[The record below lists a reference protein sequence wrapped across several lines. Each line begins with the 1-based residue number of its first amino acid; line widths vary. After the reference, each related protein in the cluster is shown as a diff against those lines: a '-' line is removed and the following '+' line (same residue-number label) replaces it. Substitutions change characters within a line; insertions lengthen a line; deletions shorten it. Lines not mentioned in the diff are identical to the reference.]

1 MSRFLLWN
9 FLLTRVNFIYSEKAT
24 KFCEIFTLLLTTLQ
38 SKVMNLINQF
48 WKSESWISWFFQPNQ
63 LFLVGK
69 NKVAKPKKSFKL
81 VSLIKKFVKN
91 QIRKIARNSVIHLS
105 QDHLILFRS
114 FRRSCVRRPDEIFP
128 QMVSTL
134 KERP

>member
-1 MSRFLLWN
+1 MKFLAHQSKFHIFWEGHKILWYLHLTFDYITIKSNEPYQPILKIWILN
-9 FLLTRVNFIYSEKAT
+9 FLIFST
-24 KFCEIFTLLLTTLQ
+24 KSIVFGWKKQ
-38 SKVMNLINQF
+38 SI
-48 WKSESWISWFFQPNQ
+48 
-63 LFLVGK
+63 
-69 NKVAKPKKSFKL
+69 AKPKKSFKL

-91 QIRKIARNSVIHLS
+91 QIRKIARNSVIHL
-105 QDHLILFRS
+105 ILFLS

>member
-1 MSRFLLWN
+1 MWN

-24 KFCEIFTLLLTTLQ
+24 KFCDIFTLLLTTLQ

-91 QIRKIARNSVIHLS
+91 QIRKIARNSVIHL
-105 QDHLILFRS
+105 ILFLS

>member
-1 MSRFLLWN
+1 MK

-63 LFLVGK
+63 VFLVGK

-91 QIRKIARNSVIHLS
+91 QIRKIARNSVIHL
-105 QDHLILFRS
+105 ILFRS